1 MNEKFHNLETWNHF
15 AECINN
21 NATKEVILC
30 IDNNDMAEL
39 FLMDV
44 SQEEET
50 IPDGFTTIIKYD
62 VGFYDLNKD
71 ALKRFIISVSKQHS
85 EWLKLYSDRRPFMQ
99 SKKLFQL
106 VRSLIWQE
114 I

>member
-1 MNEKFHNLETWNHF
+1 MNKFHNIETWNNF
-15 AECINN
+15 AECIIG
-21 NATKEVILC
+21 NATQEIILC
-30 IDNNDMAEL
+30 IDDNDMAEL
-39 FLMDV
+39 FFMDV
-44 SQEEET
+44 SHEKEE
-50 IPDGFTTIIKYD
+50 IPDGFTVIIKYD

-71 ALKRFIISVSKQHS
+71 ALKRFIISVSKQHA
-85 EWLKLYSDRRPFMQ
+85 EWLKLYPSGRPFLQ

>member
-1 MNEKFHNLETWNHF
+1 MNEFHNIETWNNF

-21 NATKEVILC
+21 NATKEVVLC
-30 IDNNDMAEL
+30 IDDSDMAEL

-62 VGFYDLNKD
+62 VGFYALNKD
-71 ALKRFIISVSKQHS
+71 ALKRFIIIVSKQHS
-85 EWLKLYSDRRPFMQ
+85 EWLKQHPDATPFMQ

>member
-1 MNEKFHNLETWNHF
+1 MNEFHNIETWNYF

-21 NATKEVILC
+21 NATKEVVLC
-30 IDNNDMAEL
+30 IDDNDMAEL

-44 SQEEET
+44 SQEEEK

-62 VGFYDLNKD
+62 VGFYALNKD
-71 ALKRFIISVSKQHS
+71 ALRRFIISVSKQHA
-85 EWLKLYSDRRPFMQ
+85 EWLKQYPDTRPFMQ

-114 I
+114 T